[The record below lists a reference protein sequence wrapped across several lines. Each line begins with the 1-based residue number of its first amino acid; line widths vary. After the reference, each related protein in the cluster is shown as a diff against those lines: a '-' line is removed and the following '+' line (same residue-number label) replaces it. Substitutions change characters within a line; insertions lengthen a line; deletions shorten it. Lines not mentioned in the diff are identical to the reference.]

1 MNKTELYRK
10 LYELQDLKYR
20 DMQMRI
26 IPSIDPGSIIGV
38 RTPALRTIAKE
49 ILRSGEYGEFL
60 KELPHRYFEE
70 NQLQAF
76 IISGIKDPEVCM
88 QELERFLPYVD
99 NWASCDQMSPGIF
112 RKHKAL
118 LLEHVRKWIR
128 SDKPYTVRFGVGM
141 LMQHFLDEDYDP
153 QYPEMAAGIRSDE
166 YYVRMMIA
174 WYFATA
180 LAKQYDSILPYI
192 EQKRLDPWTH
202 NKAIQKS
209 IESYRIT
216 DEQKAY
222 LKTLKVSIQRRMQ
235 DETD

>member
-99 NWASCDQMSPGIF
+99 NWATCDQMSPGIF

-222 LKTLKVSIQRRMQ
+222 LKTLKVSV
-235 DETD
+235 